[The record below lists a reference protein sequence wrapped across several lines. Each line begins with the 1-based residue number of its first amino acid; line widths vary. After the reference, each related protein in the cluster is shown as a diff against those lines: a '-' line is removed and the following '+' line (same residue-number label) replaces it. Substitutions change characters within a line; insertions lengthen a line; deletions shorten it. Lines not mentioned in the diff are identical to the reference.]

1 MQSNYDKNEVT
12 YAGFFVRLAAYV
24 IDSLIL
30 FVGLF
35 IIRMLLWGLMLA
47 GSKTV
52 LGGNIL
58 FHYDL
63 KDIILYL
70 LESVYFIV
78 LTYCTGTTIGKR
90 MMNLRVVCA
99 DETRKPSLLCI
110 IYRETIGKFLS
121 GVILAVGYLMIAVDK
136 ECRGIHDMLCDTRV
150 IYAKKIYGIQEKTA
164 VNYAGD
170 YDYSPVESEPAKT
183 KESATGAYVYCET
196 PYDKAQA
203 KPIVE
208 TQTEVQIESQSEEK
222 DEEKTK
228 HISPWDAP
236 L

>member
-1 MQSNYDKNEVT
+1 
-12 YAGFFVRLAAYV
+12 
-24 IDSLIL
+24 
-30 FVGLF
+30 
-35 IIRMLLWGLMLA
+35 
-47 GSKTV
+47 
-52 LGGNIL
+52 
-58 FHYDL
+58 
-63 KDIILYL
+63 
-70 LESVYFIV
+70 
-78 LTYCTGTTIGKR
+78 
-90 MMNLRVVCA
+90 
-99 DETRKPSLLCI
+99 
-110 IYRETIGKFLS
+110 
-121 GVILAVGYLMIAVDK
+121 
-136 ECRGIHDMLCDTRV
+136 MLCDTRV

>member
-1 MQSNYDKNEVT
+1 MQNNYDKNEVT

-24 IDSLIL
+24 IDSVIL

-35 IIRMLLWGLMLA
+35 LVRMLLWGLMLA
-47 GSKTV
+47 GSGTA
-52 LGGNIL
+52 LGGDIL

-70 LESVYFIV
+70 LESAYFIV

-90 MMNLRVVCA
+90 MMNLRVVSA

-110 IYRETIGKFLS
+110 VYRETIGKFLS

-150 IYAKKIYGIQEKTA
+150 IYAKKVQSIKEQPPVSYG
-164 VNYAGD
+164 
-170 YDYSPVESEPAKT
+170 
-183 KESATGAYVYCET
+183 GAYEFQPAEDGTVKRQEMHKGSYEYCET
-196 PYDKAQA
+196 PQEELKTTEEQVERQA
-203 KPIVE
+203 
-208 TQTEVQIESQSEEK
+208 
-222 DEEKTK
+222 EEKTE